1 MFRYIN
7 QPSKKA
13 NHRANPEI
21 SRIISAAVVNK
32 RFCSALLKDPSTAIS
47 QGFFGEPFRLSL
59 EQQNRISMIKE
70 NSLEGFASQLAQL

>member
-7 QPSKKA
+7 QLSKKV

-32 RFCSALLKDPSTAIS
+32 HFRNALLTDPSTAIS
-47 QGFFGEPFRLSL
+47 QGFFGESFRLSL
-59 EQQNRISMIKE
+59 EQKNRISRIKE
-70 NSLEGFASQLAQL
+70 NSLEGFAAQLAQM